1 MSAFGIWAIILTG
14 CYVVYYPALI
24 FLDLFGMKGQKKD
37 GVEEFDTG
45 SGDAGVSDEE
55 EEETP
60 TVVVD
65 TGNGYRVGDEEEQP
79 ADEDEEELPNEE
91 APQVPLT
98 PEQKQQEEFVA
109 LKNRIDDQLKQGG
122 ETVNPDYQQTLNTET
137 YLMMMNQPLNKKTR
151 IKRDKCI

>member
-1 MSAFGIWAIILTG
+1 MSAFGIWASILTG
-14 CYVVYYPALI
+14 CYVVYYPVLI

-45 SGDAGVSDEE
+45 SGDAGVSSEE

-79 ADEDEEELPNEE
+79 ADEDEDELPNEE

>member
-14 CYVVYYPALI
+14 CYLVYYPVVI
-24 FLDLFGMKGQKKD
+24 SLDLFGKKGQKKD

-45 SGDAGVSDEE
+45 GIEAAGGVDD

-60 TVVVD
+60 TDVVD
-65 TGNGYRVGDEEEQP
+65 TGNGYRVGDVEEDQ
-79 ADEDEEELPNEE
+79 EDDDHEPVHEE

-98 PEQKQQEEFVA
+98 PEQKQQEEFIT
-109 LKNRIDDQLKQGG
+109 LKHRIDDQLKNGG
-122 ETVNPDYQQTLNTET
+122 ETVNPAFQQTLDSNT
-137 YLMMMNQPLNKKTR
+137 YLLMMNQPLNKKSR